1 MDGGEISYYALGDF
15 FNYLREKKSAT
26 ENTVSSYRRDMKKF
40 VEYLLSIKVDSYYKV
55 TTSIIKD
62 FLQGK
67 KEEGFSEASV
77 ERLTCVLRA
86 FFRFLCE
93 EYELRKNPMEKIH
106 TKKPKRKIPAVMTNA
121 EVEMFL
127 DAPDLSTEKGVR
139 DKAMLEVLYATG
151 IKVSEL
157 IELKIEDV
165 NGEIGFVKCRKGDK
179 ERIIPMYSLASKCL
193 RDYMERIRPELV
205 KDEEEKTLFVNT
217 NGRKMS
223 RQGFWKIVKGYKEK
237 AQIIKEITPHTLR
250 HSFATHILENGAK
263 LRDVQELLGHAD
275 ISSTYIYEEIVRNRI
290 KSVYKTTHPRAK
302 VKKKGAV

>member
-26 ENTVSSYRRDMKKF
+26 ENTVSSYKRDMKKF
-40 VEYLLSIKVDSYYKV
+40 VEYLLSINVDSYYKV
-55 TTSIIKD
+55 DTGIIKD
-62 FLQGK
+62 FLEGK
-67 KEEGFSEASV
+67 KKEGLSEASV

-93 EYELRKNPMEKIH
+93 EYELRKNPMDKIH
-106 TKKPKRKIPAVMTNA
+106 TKKPKRKIPAVMTIA
-121 EVEMFL
+121 EVELFL
-127 DAPDLSTEKGVR
+127 NAPDLSTAKGVR

-157 IELKIEDV
+157 LELKTDDV
-165 NGEIGFVKCRKGDK
+165 NVEIGFVKCRKGDK
-179 ERIIPMYSLASKCL
+179 ERINTMYALASKSL
-193 RDYMERIRPELV
+193 KDYMERIRPELV
-205 KDEEEKTLFVNT
+205 KDDEEKTLFVNT

-223 RQGFWKIVKGYKEK
+223 RQGFWKIVKEYKEK
-237 AQIIKEITPHTLR
+237 AQILKEITPHTLR

-263 LRDVQELLGHAD
+263 LKDIQVLLGHED

-302 VKKKGAV
+302 LNKNSR

>member
-1 MDGGEISYYALGDF
+1 MDGGELYYALEDF
-15 FNYLREKKSAT
+15 YNYLKEKKSAS

-40 VEYLLSIKVDSYYKV
+40 VEYLKKTGVNSYFKV
-55 TTSIIKD
+55 TTTIIKT
-62 FLQGK
+62 FLSEM

-77 ERLTCVLRA
+77 ERMTCVLRA
-86 FFRFLCE
+86 FFRFMCE

-106 TKKPKRKIPAVMTNA
+106 TKKPARKIPAVMTNA

-127 DAPDLSTEKGVR
+127 DTPDLSTDKGIR

-157 IELKIEDV
+157 IELKIDDV
-165 NGEIGFVKCRKGDK
+165 NAEIGFVKCRKGEK

-193 RDYMERIRPELV
+193 KDYIERVRDFFV
-205 KDEEEKTLFVNT
+205 KDENEKILFVNT
-217 NGRKMS
+217 NGKKMT
-223 RQGFWKIVKGYKEK
+223 RQGFWKIVKSYKEK

-263 LRDVQELLGHAD
+263 LKDVQELLGHSD

-302 VKKKGAV
+302 IKKNNR